1 MACLKNQKWYNTN
14 PAGRG
19 SARIERTVRDR
30 EVGGPN
36 PPAPTKEPSRNRG
49 FFLLCESGFGT
60 EPLTGCFAK
69 VGGPNPPAPTKEPSR
84 NRGFFLLCESGFGTE
99 PLTGCFAKV
108 GGPNP
113 PAPTVRGCLQI
124 DEATSLFLFGTE
136 PLAGSCAKV
145 GDPNPPAPTEG
156 PSRNRGF
163 FLLCESG
170 FGTEPLTG
178 CFAKVGGP
186 NPPAPTVR
194 GCLQIDEATSLF
206 LFGTEPLAGSCAKVG
221 DPNPPAPTEGPSRN
235 RGFFLLCE
243 SGFGT
248 EPLTGCFAKVGGPNP
263 TEEPF
268 RDGGFFLLIIRV
280 RDRALDR
287 VMREGRRS
295 KSARPDSGKRCS
307 IQKYF
312 FKVIFGRRSPLL
324 IHKQEWLAVN

>member
-1 MACLKNQKWYNTN
+1 
-14 PAGRG
+14 
-19 SARIERTVRDR
+19 
-30 EVGGPN
+30 
-36 PPAPTKEPSRNRG
+36 
-49 FFLLCESGFGT
+49 
-60 EPLTGCFAK
+60 LTGCFAK

-84 NRGFFLLCESGFGTE
+84 NRGFFLLCESGFGTV

-136 PLAGSCAKV
+136 PLAGCCAKV

-178 CFAKVGGP
+178 CCVKVGGP

-206 LFGTEPLAGSCAKVG
+206 LFGTEPLAGC
-221 DPNPPAPTEGPSRN
+221 
-235 RGFFLLCE
+235 C
-243 SGFGT
+243 
-248 EPLTGCFAKVGGPNP
+248 AKVGGPNP
-263 TEEPF
+263 PAPTKEPS

-287 VMREGRRS
+287 VLCEGRRS
-295 KSARPDSGKRCS
+295 KPDRRTFQRWRVLFIDNQGSGPC
-307 IQKYF
+307 
-312 FKVIFGRRSPLL
+312 P
-324 IHKQEWLAVN
+324 

>member
-84 NRGFFLLCESGFGTE
+84 NRGFFLLCESGFGTV

-136 PLAGSCAKV
+136 PLAGC
-145 GDPNPPAPTEG
+145 
-156 PSRNRGF
+156 
-163 FLLCESG
+163 C
-170 FGTEPLTG
+170 
-178 CFAKVGGP
+178 AKVGGP
-186 NPPAPTVR
+186 NPPAPTK
-194 GCLQIDEATSLF
+194 
-206 LFGTEPLAGSCAKVG
+206 EPS
-221 DPNPPAPTEGPSRN
+221 
-235 RGFFLLCE
+235 
-243 SGFGT
+243 
-248 EPLTGCFAKVGGPNP
+248 
-263 TEEPF
+263 

-287 VMREGRRS
+287 VLCEGRRS
-295 KSARPDSGKRCS
+295 KPDRRTFQRWRVLFIDNQGSGPC
-307 IQKYF
+307 
-312 FKVIFGRRSPLL
+312 P
-324 IHKQEWLAVN
+324 